1 MTNQLQPEFLS
12 IHSINPYCHFNS
24 ASRAVMFSSHFSQ
37 KLVIE
42 GCEEQNI
49 TTGVSQEFSKY
60 TFNIK
65 MPCDAKIIK
74 VIDRYPA
81 GITGDSLNFNPE
93 TIVIFENNETKEI
106 DYISI
111 PYYCSHHQFFGF
123 KYKFNSNL
131 SKIKPGS
138 FVSKNTVFADSP
150 AVSDDGSYNFG
161 VNANVAFMS
170 LPGVSEDGMVVSED
184 FLKKLRFK
192 IYETRVVEFGSSSYP
207 LNLYGTKDYYQPF
220 PEIGSVIREDGL
232 LMMLRPYDYDLSPVE
247 TSIYDLTEPD
257 YTFDKA
263 TYSRGGEKGI
273 VVDIKVIKNNSDD
286 RKMPE
291 AMTAYIEKYRK
302 ALYRFHKEIVDTEN
316 QIRSERKKKFGENK
330 VNLSPALHRLLVE
343 SLAIVNHN
351 NRSYKQNLNY
361 LYRKAPIDEYRVE
374 FTIEY
379 TIEPCIGFKLTGC
392 HGD

>member
-1 MTNQLQPEFLS
+1 
-12 IHSINPYCHFNS
+12 
-24 ASRAVMFSSHFSQ
+24 MFSSHFSQ